1 MSWLIPQFCLPNTL
15 FLFVISD
22 QIVLADSS
30 RFCLGIRLVLAL
42 LGIICVG
49 SHGTNFVH
57 IIMETLLILQAVGS
71 PHGCSHSV
79 HDRSNNENMDESDD
93 DDYNESDGDDDGSF
107 EGNGDD
113 DPELEGED
121 DDGNE
126 AVGGDR

>member
-1 MSWLIPQFCLPNTL
+1 LSWLIPQFCLPNTL
-15 FLFVISD
+15 FLFVSSD

-49 SHGTNFVH
+49 SHGTNFLH

-93 DDYNESDGDDDGSF
+93 DDYNESDDDDDGSF

-121 DDGNE
+121 DDSNE

>member
-15 FLFVISD
+15 FLFVSSD

-30 RFCLGIRLVLAL
+30 RFCLGILLVLAL

-49 SHGTNFVH
+49 SHGTNFLH

-79 HDRSNNENMDESDD
+79 RDRSNNENMDESDD
-93 DDYNESDGDDDGSF
+93 DDYNESDDDDDGSF

>member
-15 FLFVISD
+15 FLFVSSD

-49 SHGTNFVH
+49 SHGTNFLH

-79 HDRSNNENMDESDD
+79 HDRSNNENTDESDD
-93 DDYNESDGDDDGSF
+93 DDYSESDDDDDGSF

-121 DDGNE
+121 DDSNE

>member
-15 FLFVISD
+15 FLFVSLD

-49 SHGTNFVH
+49 SHGTNFLH
-57 IIMETLLILQAVGS
+57 IIMETLLILHAVGS

-79 HDRSNNENMDESDD
+79 HDRSNNENTDESDD
-93 DDYNESDGDDDGSF
+93 DNYSESDDDDDGSF

>member
-15 FLFVISD
+15 FLFVILD

-30 RFCLGIRLVLAL
+30 WFCLGIRLVLAL

-49 SHGTNFVH
+49 SHGTNFLH

-93 DDYNESDGDDDGSF
+93 DDYNESDDDDDGSF

-126 AVGGDR
+126 VVGGDR